1 MKLETKQWTEMAR
14 GRSRA
19 WKHMG
24 LLGRFLTCYSNAPF
38 FFFFFEKTVYI
49 KFKKLNI
56 ERMCKSK
63 RAQQG

>member
-1 MKLETKQWTEMAR
+1 
-14 GRSRA
+14 
-19 WKHMG
+19 MG
-24 LLGRFLTCYSNAPF
+24 LLGRFLTCYSNAP